1 MLFDA
6 ASAPAGLFWPLL
18 TRLGE
23 AQILLP
29 LSLMAALWLGLRAGL
44 PQLAWRWMAALSAAV
59 ALTTASKLAF
69 MGWGLGI
76 AALDFTGFSGHSMF
90 AAATLPMLA
99 WVLTLGR
106 PVQDHAVWGAAGLAA
121 LIAYSRVHVG
131 AHSPSE
137 ALSGLILGLAASA
150 FSLRVAVR
158 LPLRVPLWLPAVV
171 LTVLASMP
179 FAAPRSRTHDW
190 VTQLSL
196 KLSGHAQAFT
206 RSDLHRRATSL
217 NAAPRP

>member
-1 MLFDA
+1 MFETLHSP
-6 ASAPAGLFWPLL
+6 SALFWPLL

-29 LSLMAALWLGLRAGL
+29 LSLVAALWLGLRAG
-44 PQLAWRWMAALSAAV
+44 QAALARRWMLALAAAV
-59 ALTTASKLAF
+59 ALTTLSKLAF

-99 WVLTLGR
+99 SVASLGR
-106 PVQDHAVWGAAGLAA
+106 RGHGQAAWLGLGLAA
-121 LIAYSRVHVG
+121 LVAVSRVQVS

-137 ALSGLILGLAASA
+137 ALAGFALGALA
-150 FSLRVAVR
+150 SLYALR
-158 LPLRVPLWLPAVV
+158 LAGPSSLRVPLWLP
-171 LTVLASMP
+171 LGVLAMLISLP

-190 VTQLSL
+190 VTALSLQLSGR
-196 KLSGHAQAFT
+196 SQAFT
-206 RSDLHRRATSL
+206 RADLHRL
-217 NAAPRP
+217 NAAPVQPV